1 MQRISTARKLGMR
14 KGDVISIIM
23 LDKGLSGSDLKF
35 LEDEFDFYKEDIDK
49 FVSQYK
55 NLGIVF
61 KLNAIEEDCAKDWK
75 GFLILR
81 SGEVDRFSNM
91 FAGSNCDKVLLITN
105 KRLLNIDLDNINEK
119 IEEMNF
125 RIEKQNESALSDI
138 RDMAPASRKGI
149 FGRLIDVLR
158 K

>member
-1 MQRISTARKLGMR
+1 
-14 KGDVISIIM
+14 
-23 LDKGLSGSDLKF
+23 
-35 LEDEFDFYKEDIDK
+35 
-49 FVSQYK
+49 
-55 NLGIVF
+55 
-61 KLNAIEEDCAKDWK
+61 
-75 GFLILR
+75 
-81 SGEVDRFSNM
+81 M

-149 FGRLIDVLR
+149 FGRLIDVL
-158 K
+158 KK